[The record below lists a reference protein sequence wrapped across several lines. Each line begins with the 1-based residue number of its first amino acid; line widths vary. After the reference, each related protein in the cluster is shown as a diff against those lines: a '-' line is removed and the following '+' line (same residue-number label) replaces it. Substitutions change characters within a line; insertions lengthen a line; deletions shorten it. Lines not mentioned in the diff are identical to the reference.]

1 MSVLGL
7 VIVAGCVIRF
17 ILFVFVVKVGF
28 IENRM
33 IATESPAC
41 LVPSNT
47 LLQQNESAGIDVCAL
62 INQFT
67 IINKLP
73 RAM

>member
-7 VIVAGCVIRF
+7 IIATGCVIRF

-28 IENRM
+28 IESLM
-33 IATESPAC
+33 VATENPVC
-41 LVPSNT
+41 LVPSTT
-47 LLQQNESAGIDVCAL
+47 LPQQKESAGKDVSAL
-62 INQFT
+62 INRFT
-67 IINKLP
+67 LINKLP